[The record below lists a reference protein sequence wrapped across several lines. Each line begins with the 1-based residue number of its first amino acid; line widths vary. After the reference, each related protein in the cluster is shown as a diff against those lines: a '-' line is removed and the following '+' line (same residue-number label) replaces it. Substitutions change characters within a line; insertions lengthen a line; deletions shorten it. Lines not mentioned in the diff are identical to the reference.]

1 MIAPIRPLRTTSI
14 KGCGRSPQRRDRARL
29 RRHGDLCQALQQRLG
44 VPPINGVGAAVKP
57 AEGLVGL
64 GLGTSKR
71 GDYAAALI
79 KTYTGLAAPYS
90 PR

>member
-1 MIAPIRPLRTTSI
+1 MRAHRRFRFRRSGSPWPRTKNDRGYSRHALR
-14 KGCGRSPQRRDRARL
+14 
-29 RRHGDLCQALQQRLG
+29 QRLG
-44 VPPINGVGAAVKP
+44 VPVIDGVGAAVKL

-71 GDYAAALI
+71 GDCAAPLV